1 MVYFHEEWNV
11 TEQKLK
17 KVIKDE
23 LDIENVIITQALMVK
38 RNNDDDDDN
47 KQNRK
52 PLTVATKL
60 LHFKDKQDNLQEAK
74 SRKMRNF

>member
-1 MVYFHEEWNV
+1 
-11 TEQKLK
+11 
-17 KVIKDE
+17 
-23 LDIENVIITQALMVK
+23 MVK

-47 KQNRK
+47 KQNRI
-52 PLTVATKL
+52 PLTVVTKL